1 MTPVGSGVAGASDGW
16 PKVSVVTV
24 VFNAEKYLEAT
35 IRSVV
40 GQDYPNLEYIV
51 IDGGST
57 DGTLDIV
64 RKYADRISCWRSE
77 EDRGIY
83 DAMNKG
89 LRLATGAWI
98 NFMNAGDAFYSSNTL
113 TKVFSVATEGSTVIY
128 GGVEIRYPDF
138 RRIEHP
144 GSPAK
149 LWQGMQFSHQSTF
162 TELGYHREHPFNA
175 ANRIA
180 ADLEFFHQAYLAHAG
195 FLRTERVVSSVL
207 TGGLSEGNRLRT
219 IRASRDAICRGRNLP
234 LIRLYFLGRVL
245 SSMFRSKLKQLL
257 PASLVRKLILLKGRK
272 ARNE

>member
-1 MTPVGSGVAGASDGW
+1 VTPVGSGIAGASDGL

-35 IRSVV
+35 ICSVL
-40 GQDYPNLEYIV
+40 GQDYPHLEYIV

-77 EDRGIY
+77 KDQGIY

-98 NFMNAGDAFYSSNTL
+98 SFMNAGDAFHSADTL
-113 TKVFSVATEGSTVIY
+113 TKVFSVPNNGSTVIY

-138 RRIEHP
+138 KRIEQP
-144 GSPAK
+144 GKPGR
-149 LWQGMQFSHQSTF
+149 LWQGMQFSHQSAF
-162 TELGYHREHPFNA
+162 TEVGYQRAHPFNA

-180 ADLEFFHQAYLAHAG
+180 ADLEFFYEAYLAGAG
-195 FLRTERVVSSVL
+195 FLRTEQIVSSVL
-207 TGGLSEGNRLRT
+207 TGGLSEGNRVRT
-219 IRASRDAICRGRNLP
+219 ILASRDAVCKGRVRP
-234 LIRLYFLGRVL
+234 LIRLYFWGRII
-245 SSMFRSKLKQLL
+245 SSVFRSAMKRLL
-257 PASLVRKLILLKGRK
+257 PASLVKKLIMRK
-272 ARNE
+272 